1 MPELERQAPY
11 LFASGA
17 PVAALMR
24 QVLLAL
30 MPALLVSCWAFGWG
44 VLYQVL
50 LCAAFCLLGEALVL
64 WLRGRPVA
72 TTLADGSVLIT
83 ALLIALALPP
93 LAPWWMA
100 LWACLFAVLIGKQVY
115 GGLGYNSFNPAMA
128 GYAFV
133 LLSFPAQFALWPAQ
147 DQALGPLT
155 ALQAVLGLMPQA
167 DGLSGATDLAVLRD
181 GLRQMRML
189 AEIQA
194 GLPGLSPWLWLN
206 LAFLCGG
213 LYLLARGVIRWRI
226 PVGVIAG
233 LALPALLFYALDAD
247 TAASP
252 LFHLFSGASMCAAF
266 FIATDPVSS
275 PASARAQ
282 LIYAG
287 AIGLLIYVIRRWG
300 IYPDGVAF
308 AVLMLNA
315 ASPAL
320 DHWMNRPA
328 RPPTATP

>member
-1 MPELERQAPY
+1 MPQSERQAPY
-11 LFASGA
+11 LLADDTS
-17 PVAALMR
+17 VAMMMR

-30 MPALLVSCWAFGWG
+30 IPALVVALWAFGWG

-50 LCAAFCLLGEALVL
+50 LCAVFCLLGEALVL
-64 WLRGRPVA
+64 MLRGRPVA
-72 TTLADGSVLIT
+72 RTLADGSVMIT

-93 LAPWWMA
+93 LAPWWIS
-100 LWACLFAVLIGKQVY
+100 LLACLFAVLIGKQVY

-147 DQALGPLT
+147 GQELGPLT
-155 ALQAVLGLMPQA
+155 ALQAVLGLLPRV
-167 DGLSGATDLAVLRD
+167 DGFSAATDLALLRD

-194 GLPGLSPWLWLN
+194 GLPALSAWMWMN
-206 LAFLCGG
+206 LAYLSGG
-213 LYLLARGVIRWRI
+213 LYLLIRGVIGWRI
-226 PVGVIAG
+226 PLGVLAG
-233 LALPALLFYALDAD
+233 VAFPALLLYALDAD

-252 LFHLFSGASMCAAF
+252 LFHLFRGASMCAAF

-275 PASARAQ
+275 PATARAQ
-282 LIYAG
+282 LIYAV
-287 AIGLLIYVIRRWG
+287 AIGVLIYVIRRWG

-320 DHWMNRPA
+320 DHWYGRRSRSVA
-328 RPPTATP
+328 GGS